1 MNVLH
6 LKLLSGHCSQSSD
19 RETLNS
25 SSTTAGSQQNNI
37 CELTLTNW
45 CSSKCELPTPSHQ
58 ILTDVSVC
66 WYYRLI
72 IGISIMVTNV
82 QLNENIFSL
91 RDYDIEQDSCFNALI
106 SFWTNSEI
114 SCLHYISLSQHFRD
128 QCKYHSFTVSASE
141 IEYESG
147 FKSQSNLIMC

>member
-6 LKLLSGHCSQSSD
+6 LKSLSGHCSQSSD
-19 RETLNS
+19 REKFNS
-25 SSTTAGSQQNNI
+25 SSITSGSQQNYI

-45 CSSKCELPTPSHQ
+45 WSSKCELPTQSHQ
-58 ILTDVSVC
+58 ILTDISVG

-72 IGISIMVTNV
+72 IGISIMLTNV
-82 QLNENIFSL
+82 QLNEDVFSL
-91 RDYDIEQDSCFNALI
+91 RDYNIEQVSCFNVLI

-128 QCKYHSFTVSASE
+128 QCKNTCQYSISLLLCQPQ
-141 IEYESG
+141 
-147 FKSQSNLIMC
+147 K